1 MKTLKL
7 SGFALLFIS
16 LFSCTKSSNTLDQTQ
31 QTLRTNGNNT
41 PAPQLDVDPG
51 LTVNF
56 NPTPAV
62 LGQEVTVTGTFTGT
76 ATPTCGKLQL
86 FQMVNGNW
94 VNVAQADV
102 SSSVQSVSFKFT
114 PTIAG
119 TDVYEFRVH
128 YIAQECRGYNPTF
141 SSNFFLSVEEACHGL
156 TLSATVTKH
165 EPSGDGINYFFTV
178 EYTVNTCSIQYNH
191 LKTQGGL
198 TAFSTDVINLTDGGI
213 KWDAGKSDHP
223 NTIIKWEESSP
234 LQSNSKTY
242 SVTFVKPWSGTGSV
256 QLTGAWSVHAD
267 LNGVDAGT
275 ATFDPIYYHL

>member
-76 ATPTCGKLQL
+76 ATPSCGKLQL
-86 FQMVNGNW
+86 FQIVNGNS

-119 TDVYEFRVH
+119 TDVYEFKVH
-128 YIAQECRGYNPTF
+128 YIAQECRGFNPTF

-156 TLSATVTKH
+156 TLSGRVADVKVST
-165 EPSGDGINYFFTV
+165 EGNYFFTV

-191 LKTQGGL
+191 LKTQGGV
-198 TAFSTDVINLTDGGI
+198 TAFSTSVVD
-213 KWDAGKSDHP
+213 KSADAEIWNVGKSDHP
-223 NTIIKWEESSP
+223 NSIIKWEESET
-234 LQSNSKTY
+234 LRDNKKTY
-242 SVTFVKPWSGTGSV
+242 TFTFIKPLSGTGPV
-256 QLTGAWSVHAD
+256 QLTGDWSVHAD

-275 ATFDPIYYHL
+275 ATFPAIYYQP